1 MNDLEAKLV
10 AALDRLG
17 SVLGRIESAR
27 PRRDPAAGIELDAD
41 KVAAKAAGGTTAG
54 GADAEWQRIGE
65 IIGAANA
72 KILAGYLDRAKGAA
86 SGVGGRVGR
95 FGRMAGGMLAGSL
108 VGRTAKRAASS
119 RVGRVAGRVGR
130 AGASAVAWVA
140 ASKAGR
146 TVGRAGRAVI
156 PSALAGVA
164 GYYAGSK
171 VASKATG
178 GDAGSN
184 KARGAGLA
192 GAVIGGVVAGPLGA
206 AVGGAA
212 GGAVGTAADGAAK
225 KLGDFTKQAEEA
237 SKQLIAVN
245 RSLDQFSGLMGM
257 VSGETDA
264 KNAIRSREKGDR
276 LAASAGFLSRSDQF
290 RQDQT
295 KESDVFWQRIEN
307 YAAGAKNYIAGIANW
322 PFNKLYGLVNRAV
335 EGQEAKV
342 NPLGE
347 AGDELGKRLLKERED
362 AERRRAEMAARR
374 GVAGGVM
381 PLGGAG
387 AMGGAAR

>member
-1 MNDLEAKLV
+1 
-10 AALDRLG
+10 
-17 SVLGRIESAR
+17 
-27 PRRDPAAGIELDAD
+27 
-41 KVAAKAAGGTTAG
+41 
-54 GADAEWQRIGE
+54 
-65 IIGAANA
+65 
-72 KILAGYLDRAKGAA
+72 
-86 SGVGGRVGR
+86 
-95 FGRMAGGMLAGSL
+95 
-108 VGRTAKRAASS
+108 
-119 RVGRVAGRVGR
+119 
-130 AGASAVAWVA
+130 
-140 ASKAGR
+140 
-146 TVGRAGRAVI
+146 
-156 PSALAGVA
+156 
-164 GYYAGSK
+164 
-171 VASKATG
+171 
-178 GDAGSN
+178 
-184 KARGAGLA
+184 
-192 GAVIGGVVAGPLGA
+192 
-206 AVGGAA
+206 
-212 GGAVGTAADGAAK
+212 
-225 KLGDFTKQAEEA
+225 LGDFTKQAEEA

-362 AERRRAEMAARR
+362 AERRRADMAARR
-374 GVAGGVM
+374 GIGGGVV
-381 PLGGAG
+381 PVGGAG
-387 AMGGAAR
+387 GMGGAAR